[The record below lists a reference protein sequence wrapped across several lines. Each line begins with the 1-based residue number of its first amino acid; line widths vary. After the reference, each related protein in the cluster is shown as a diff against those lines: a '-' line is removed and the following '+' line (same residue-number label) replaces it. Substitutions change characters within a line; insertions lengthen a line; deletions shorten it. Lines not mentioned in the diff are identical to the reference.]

1 MESITALL
9 PVRNGF
15 TYLPRIRIALE
26 RNCRPT
32 DQILIVNDHSS
43 DGTTEYL
50 DKWQS
55 EDSKVLVLKNTGEG
69 LVDALNLGIET
80 SSNLWIARFDVDDLY
95 PDDRLEKQRTHLNE
109 ETAAVFCD
117 YEFVDGDQKNL
128 GFMPSPV
135 NHEATVLSLIRG
147 RRTPHPGCIFNRKM
161 AIKAG
166 KYQQHEFPAEDLGLW
181 LRIAQHGKLKSV
193 PEVLLRYRVT
203 QHSVSSIRRSQM
215 LAMRDALVLES
226 EVIKTNPVD
235 LQVAR
240 FICKSYKNF
249 SHPKPRT
256 FFFLLELWVSLRFAS
271 DTQTRKRLRFFII
284 TSFIRIFST
293 KFILKVVCER
303 IKRAKIRNHRLN

>member
-1 MESITALL
+1 MELITALL
-9 PVRNGF
+9 PIRNGF
-15 TYLPRIRIALE
+15 THLPRIRTALE

-43 DGTTEYL
+43 DGTAEYL
-50 DKWQS
+50 DKWQL
-55 EDSKVLVLKNTGEG
+55 EDSRVLVLKNTGEG

-80 SSNLWIARFDVDDLY
+80 SSNPWIARFDVDDSY
-95 PDDRLEKQRTHLNE
+95 PDDRLEKQRKHLNE

-117 YEFVDGDQKNL
+117 YEFMDEDLKSL

-147 RRTPHPGCIFNRKM
+147 RRTPHPGSIFNRRM

-181 LRIAQHGKLKSV
+181 LRIAQHGKMKSV

-203 QHSVSSIRRSQM
+203 QHSISSIKRNQM
-215 LAMRDALVLES
+215 LAMRNSLILAS
-226 EVIKTNPVD
+226 EVIKTSPPE
-235 LQVAR
+235 LQMAKS
-240 FICKSYKNF
+240 ICKSYKNF

-256 FFFLLELWVSLRFAS
+256 FFFLLELWVSLKFIS
-271 DTQTRKRLRFFII
+271 DSQERKRLRFFVII
-284 TSFIRIFST
+284 SFARIFST
-293 KFILKVVCER
+293 RFILKVICER
-303 IKRAKIRNHRLN
+303 IKRAKIRN